1 MIHQQHLCLTHLL
14 AISSLWVAGISEA
27 FLYLRVNNDKITT
40 NSGTTYPAN
49 TTTTTA
55 VCLILPIVCGADDP
69 SHHHTP
75 RHVLL
80 EVVPPQLEQPG
91 QELGQEQEQVQQ
103 VEQEQT

>member
-1 MIHQQHLCLTHLL
+1 MIHQQHLSLTHLL

-55 VCLILPIVCGADDP
+55 VCLILRVWLRSDRARA
-69 SHHHTP
+69 SE
-75 RHVLL
+75 RAYA
-80 EVVPPQLEQPG
+80 
-91 QELGQEQEQVQQ
+91 QV
-103 VEQEQT
+103 